1 MNRLFKIRHERTRT
15 DTNFL
20 KFFVKIRVLS
30 WLIFVQSF
38 MALLALSIPA
48 AARNAD
54 FEVQKIAGGVYA
66 VIRRE
71 PPSLWFNPNTVFII
85 GKKDVTVVD
94 TNISS
99 RYTQAVLA
107 ELRKLTDKPV
117 RYVVN
122 THWHEDHII
131 GNRVYREAFPK
142 VKFIGHKST
151 LEDLPTVGAA
161 NRRGSLENGGGFVR
175 LLKNLIAKGEN
186 LDKQK
191 LSEEERAGYES
202 DIDLV
207 ESYLAESADFQIILP
222 DITVENRMEFDD
234 GQRKI
239 EILHLGR
246 AHTGADLVVRLPR
259 EKIVASGDLIVAP
272 VPLVG
277 TTSYPLEYGA
287 TLENL
292 LRLRA
297 EIIIPGHG
305 AVQRDDSY
313 ARLMIRLLNSI
324 KLQAEAAVKRGET
337 LEQLRKSVN
346 LDEFRRE
353 FAGASQ
359 HRALIFQNYVF
370 LPATAA
376 AYRRLTEKK
385 SP

>member
-99 RYTQAVLA
+99 RYTREVLA

-131 GNRVYREAFPK
+131 GNRVYREAFPE

-246 AHTGADLVVRLPR
+246 AHTGADLVVSLPK

-292 LRLRA
+292 LRLKA
-297 EIIIPGHG
+297 KIIIPGHG
-305 AVQRDDSY
+305 AVQRDDNY

-324 KLQAEAAVKRGET
+324 KQQAESAVKRGET
-337 LEQLRKSVN
+337 LDQLRKSVN

-376 AYRRLTEKK
+376 EHRRLTESK